1 MSYAQKIAK
10 SEFRA
15 ASSRAA
21 RNGTQPTTGSG
32 NRNGEAVREMRRAL
46 HATIA
51 IQRKLARIDH
61 VQPAKRDD
69 KEKRERRADRYV
81 RKVQGY
87 ALRVASE
94 TRGLDMI
101 AKPLADGIATRF
113 ARTSYAK
120 RPAMIARAFSF
131 CASRSVDLARAVLA
145 RLILTC
151 APIANGNAIR
161 VSLYRLAFE
170 AYQAITGQAFACI
183 GARAVSVGNLTRSG
197 EVSANVREARAPF
210 DGARISQSEI
220 NRRASIVGDSG
231 SVVSNNLI
239 AKRRAE
245 TVRAMRKIMIA
256 RGASKAHIQSAKIES
271 RKVRAIRPKVF
282 QSINMPA
289 LIGSDG
295 SLIRAP
301 YVAHEWVD
309 APASAYVPMYDH
321 AGRLIF

>member
-10 SEFRA
+10 SEFRDA
-15 ASSRAA
+15 AARSA
-21 RNGTQPTTGSG
+21 RNGTQPTSGSG
-32 NRNGEAVREMRRAL
+32 NRKDESTRAIRRAL

-61 VQPAKRDD
+61 VQSAKRDD
-69 KEKRERRADRYV
+69 QAKREKRADRYV

-94 TRGLDMI
+94 TRDLDMI
-101 AKPLADGIATRF
+101 AKPIADGIAARF

-120 RPAMIARAFSF
+120 RPAMIARAFTF
-131 CASRSVDLARAVLA
+131 CASRSIDLARAVLA

-161 VSLYRLAFE
+161 VSLYRLAFD

-183 GARAVSVGNLTRSG
+183 GARAVSVGNVTRSG

-210 DGARISQSEI
+210 DGPAMSRAEI
-220 NRRASIVGDSG
+220 NRRADIVGDSG
-231 SVVSNNLI
+231 SIITNTLI

-256 RGASKAHIQSAKIES
+256 REASKTPNQSAKIDS
-271 RKVRAIRPKVF
+271 RKARAIRPKVF
-282 QSINMPA
+282 QAINIPA
-289 LIGSDG
+289 MIGSDG

-301 YVAHEWVD
+301 YIAHEWVD